1 MLRLY
6 RETVRIGEGGVLL
19 LRMPRRNPMDIVLR
33 GGGIQLPT

>member
-19 LRMPRRNPMDIVLR
+19 LRMPQRNEMDMVLR
-33 GGGIQLPT
+33 GGGIQLPK